1 VLLAHPA
8 ASNAADPAFGTATC
22 TVQSVTMMTTVWQIK
37 GVTSVTNL
45 PPGMTFATVTVKFE
59 KRANGAMNLANFL
72 TVMQTSPSVNGTAQI
87 DTGFQSLTPAP
98 ASGDQY
104 RISVSGYYTV
114 GMDPPVNLTGI
125 SSLAITPV
133 P

>member
-1 VLLAHPA
+1 
-8 ASNAADPAFGTATC
+8 
-22 TVQSVTMMTTVWQIK
+22 MMTTVWQIK